1 MNRLSSIS
9 VSLGIIIAGL
19 LLSNAILS
27 FKKMDHS
34 IEVRGLAERVVDAN
48 EATWQVMFSASSND
62 ITDVSNKIAAAQ
74 KNVLDFL
81 AAQGFTPEEIQ
92 KEPVSISDSMA
103 QEYGTPRALRYAA
116 RGSIIVLSQKVN
128 EIGLTSQK
136 SEELLKKGVVLTG
149 SNLTYY
155 FTALNSIKPEMLV
168 EATKNAQEA
177 AQSFAQTSGTK
188 VGKIKSATQGVF
200 SISSPYADYDVPTS
214 LKKKVRVVTQMR
226 FSVN

>member
-1 MNRLSSIS
+1 MNRFDS
-9 VSLGIIIAGL
+9 VALSLGLIISGFLI
-19 LLSNAILS
+19 SNGIVS
-27 FKKMDHS
+27 FKKMDQS

-48 EATWQVMFSASSND
+48 EASWQIMFSTASND

-81 AAQGFTPEEIQ
+81 ATQGFSPDEIQ

-103 QEYGTPRALRYAA
+103 QEYGQPRALRYTA
-116 RGSIIVLSQKVN
+116 RGSIVLLSKKVN
-128 EIGLTSQK
+128 EIGVSSQK

-168 EATKNAQEA
+168 EATKNAQDA

-188 VGKIKSATQGVF
+188 VGKIKSASQGIF
-200 SISSPYADYDVPTS
+200 SITSPYTDYDVPTS
-214 LKKKVRVVTQMR
+214 LKKKVRVVTQMK